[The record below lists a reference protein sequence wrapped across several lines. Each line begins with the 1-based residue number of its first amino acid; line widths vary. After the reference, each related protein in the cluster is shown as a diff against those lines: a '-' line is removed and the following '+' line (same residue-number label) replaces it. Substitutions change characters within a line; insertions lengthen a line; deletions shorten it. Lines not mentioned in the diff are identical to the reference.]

1 MSASLAPEASAV
13 SPVSS
18 RLIATGAASA
28 LIVLNLWHAFG
39 GPSWLAV
46 LICLAIVV
54 LIVAGFGQIN
64 PRLKTTS
71 FVLFALGVAL
81 LPFAR
86 DPWHAIARG
95 AYVSALLLSLTASVM
110 LLARCALRSRH
121 VHEVGAGLRGQ
132 PANRR
137 YLVFAAVSQLFCG
150 ALGLAGANIM
160 YVMAAPPEE
169 ADAARRSAT
178 VVAVSRGFSAASCW
192 SPVFGNMALMLV
204 LYPTLHWLQ
213 VFPVGVALAQV
224 SLGVGTLLDRRRA
237 RAAMPVPA
245 GPRPEGPRPTCA
257 EPNAGIRIEAAG
269 PLLAVLLGFLVLI
282 LAAGH
287 LLNIPVAGAIA
298 LVAPFVAIAF
308 GTLMHPGR
316 PSVAAGVR
324 DLGQGMLQFP
334 ALASEAILFAAAGS
348 AGSIMAAAFPDAW
361 VAHIAHA
368 LGGHA
373 LPSLAFLLFAMIGTA
388 VVGIH
393 PVLSGV
399 FLATTFT
406 PGVLGL
412 PALAHLGAVLAGW
425 GLSTCMT
432 PFSVLSL
439 TASRYAGEGL
449 YRISLGRNAG
459 FAILSGLLISLL
471 LSAMTA
477 IAGVL

>member
-13 SPVSS
+13 SPASS

-39 GPSWLAV
+39 GPPWLA
-46 LICLAIVV
+46 LPICVAIVV

-132 PANRR
+132 PASRR

-169 ADAARRSAT
+169 TDAARRSAT

-213 VFPVGVALAQV
+213 VFPVGVVLAQV
-224 SLGVGTLLDRRRA
+224 SLAVGMLLDRRRRRRA
-237 RAAMPVPA
+237 GAIVAPASAAAAM
-245 GPRPEGPRPTCA
+245 RMDT
-257 EPNAGIRIEAAG
+257 AG
-269 PLLAVLLGFLVLI
+269 PLLAVLLGFLALI
-282 LAAGH
+282 LTAGH
-287 LLNIPVAGAIA
+287 ALRIPVAGAIG

-308 GTLMHPGR
+308 GAFAHPGR
-316 PSVAAGVR
+316 PSLAAGVR

-348 AGSIMAAAFPDAW
+348 AGSIMAAAFPHAW
-361 VAHIAHA
+361 VADIAHA

-373 LPSLAFLLFAMIGTA
+373 LPSLAFLLFAMIVTA

-406 PGVLGL
+406 PAVLGL

-449 YRISLGRNAG
+449 YTISLGRNAV
-459 FAILSGLLISLL
+459 FSVLSGLLISLL

-477 IAGVL
+477 IAGMV